1 MQLQIP
7 SPQFF
12 LLHHGPSCLQEIA
25 YGEQGTLLLSRNL
38 GVTGNLPD
46 NCASK
51 KAGRGKKERK
61 GGKVSF
67 PHLSLLLKSKKK
79 QTTLRYRH
87 TQNQEGKESLQI
99 ARYAGIVCCLRLDAK
114 YRTECPP
121 KMSEVLIQ
129 LRQCP
134 GSWFSPI
141 CWHAPGGT
149 GQGVSKTECPGR
161 RRSFPSETD
170 LNWIEYGLQGGESLS
185 EEVVP
190 DFSQNLNAIFTYT
203 RARRWEGRKKEKNVV
218 ITHRSGWEAV
228 PSQMEHRRG
237 CCGRKL
243 ITYIGSPSSTT
254 VNMELDGKMIKNM
267 QICLLSLNPQKG
279 AEF

>member
-1 MQLQIP
+1 M
-7 SPQFF
+7 
-12 LLHHGPSCLQEIA
+12 
-25 YGEQGTLLLSRNL
+25 

-51 KAGRGKKERK
+51 KVGRGKKERK
-61 GGKVSF
+61 GKKVSF
-67 PHLSLLLKSKKK
+67 PHLPLFLKSKKK
-79 QTTLRYRH
+79 QTTLTRYRH

-99 ARYAGIVCCLRLDAK
+99 ARYAGTVCCLRLDAK
-114 YRTECPP
+114 YRTECLP

-129 LRQCP
+129 LGQCP

-141 CWHAPGGT
+141 RWQAPGGT
-149 GQGVSKTECPGR
+149 GQGVRQTVQAG

-228 PSQMEHRRG
+228 PSPMEHRRG
-237 CCGRKL
+237 VVGE
-243 ITYIGSPSSTT
+243 SS
-254 VNMELDGKMIKNM
+254 VAILD
-267 QICLLSLNPQKG
+267 L
-279 AEF
+279 